1 MKQNKNKNESAF
13 LWNERDVFILHAQ
26 DKHHDTCPQS
36 FQLQNDA
43 NFTTW
48 LHLEVQVKKNML
60 VELCARNYA
69 THNGLV
75 NGANGIIQ
83 GSTKV
88 LNSQKITWILS
99 NNPKYGQ
106 FTRIKNAHLYEHEIH
121 PTWTSIEPMSKN
133 IQISSNSSH
142 IRTRTQFPIQLAPTH
157 TI

>member
-1 MKQNKNKNESAF
+1 
-13 LWNERDVFILHAQ
+13 
-26 DKHHDTCPQS
+26 
-36 FQLQNDA
+36 
-43 NFTTW
+43 
-48 LHLEVQVKKNML
+48 ML

-142 IRTRTQFPIQLAPTH
+142 IITRTQFPIQLAPTH

>member
-1 MKQNKNKNESAF
+1 
-13 LWNERDVFILHAQ
+13 
-26 DKHHDTCPQS
+26 
-36 FQLQNDA
+36 
-43 NFTTW
+43 
-48 LHLEVQVKKNML
+48 ML

-88 LNSQKITWILS
+88 LNSQKITWILF

-121 PTWTSIEPMSKN
+121 PTWRSIEPMSKN

-142 IRTRTQFPIQLAPTH
+142 IITRTQFPIQLAPTH